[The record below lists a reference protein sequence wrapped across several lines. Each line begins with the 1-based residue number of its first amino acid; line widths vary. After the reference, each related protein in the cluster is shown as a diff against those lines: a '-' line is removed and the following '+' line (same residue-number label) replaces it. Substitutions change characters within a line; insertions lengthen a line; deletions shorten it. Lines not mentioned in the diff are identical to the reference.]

1 MTTAQQL
8 QGSKAMIEKDEVR
21 RIGAAQA
28 HNLQRQLERALL
40 PAFVLAAAVRGYKS
54 ENRNDQMSEF
64 NALAADMLASY
75 GGVQALEI
83 APAGVVRQVYPLRGN
98 EAALGLDLMQDP
110 CRQSGAL
117 AAIQAQGLSLVG
129 PFELV
134 QGGVGALGMLP
145 IFSSDDVGERR
156 FWGFVLVVINVTDL
170 LEASDIRELESAG
183 YSYELARVDAGG
195 GSCQV
200 FAGSSANAIKN
211 PCPIEIEVPNA
222 KWMLHVAPQNASRRN
237 CMSPKP
243 RQVSAYR
250 DTSTRSAMSTRR
262 TRQGDRENG
271 ESYRN
276 IFENAVEGVYQAGLE
291 GRLLT
296 ANPAMARLHGYD
308 SPSEFLA
315 ANARGE
321 NHCLRPE
328 RHVEFMQLLAQRGV
342 VEGFEFQIRRPDGSL
357 LWVSK
362 NARAVRDENGN
373 VLLHQGTLTDISARK
388 RSEELREDMADMLV
402 HDLRTPL
409 SALSFGL
416 HTMRL
421 LGDLNEAQRQ
431 CVEVSLE
438 GGQTSLH
445 MLDDLL
451 DIRKM
456 EAGALGLQWRAVSAT
471 ELVQCALRQVEWL
484 ARSKG
489 LHLESEIT
497 PELPDFC
504 GDEERL
510 RRTLVNLLGNAIKFT
525 PAGGTVRISA
535 HPAKSDR
542 ESDRERHL
550 AIAFAV
556 SDNGEGIPRA
566 AFDKIF
572 EKFGQVE
579 TRLAGRG
586 SSSGLGLTFCKMIV
600 EAHGGHIHVKSE
612 LGHGSTFELVL
623 PVA

>member
-1 MTTAQQL
+1 
-8 QGSKAMIEKDEVR
+8 MIEQHEVR

-40 PAFVLAAAVRGYKS
+40 PAFVLAAAVRGHKS
-54 ENRNDQMSEF
+54 ENSESDQVSEF

-75 GGVQALEI
+75 GGVQAIEI
-83 APAGVVRQVYPLRGN
+83 APAGIVRQVYPLHGN
-98 EAALGLDLMQDP
+98 EAALGLDLIQDP
-110 CRQSGAL
+110 CRQTEAL
-117 AAIQAQGLSLVG
+117 AAIQAQGLSVVG

-134 QGGVGALGMLP
+134 QGGIGALGMLP

-156 FWGFVLVVINVTDL
+156 FWGFVLVVVNVTDL
-170 LEASDIRELESAG
+170 LEASDIKELESAG
-183 YSYELARVDAGG
+183 YNYELARVDAGG

-200 FAGSSANAIKN
+200 FAGSSASAIKN

-222 KWMLHVAPQNASRRN
+222 KWMLRVAPRNAHRQN
-237 CMSPKP
+237 CLSPRPK
-243 RQVSAYR
+243 QMSAYR
-250 DTSTRSAMSTRR
+250 DSSTRSATNTRR

-276 IFENAVEGVYQAGLE
+276 IFENAVEGVYQAGFE

-296 ANPAMARLHGYD
+296 VNPAMARLHGYD
-308 SPSEFLA
+308 SPAEFLA
-315 ANARGE
+315 ADARGE
-321 NHCLRPE
+321 NHCVKAE
-328 RHVEFMQLLAQRGV
+328 CHAEFMQLLAQRGV
-342 VEGFEFQIRRPDGSL
+342 VEGFEFQIRRPDSSL

-388 RSEELREDMADMLV
+388 RNEELREDMADMLV

-421 LGDLNEAQRQ
+421 LGGLNEAQQQ

-438 GGQTSLH
+438 GGQTSLD

-451 DIRKM
+451 DISKM
-456 EAGALGLQWRAVSAT
+456 EAGALGLQRRAVSAT
-471 ELVQCALRQVEWL
+471 VLVEHTLRQVEWL

-489 LHLESEIT
+489 LHLESEVA
-497 PELPDFC
+497 PDLPNFC
-504 GDEERL
+504 ADEEKL
-510 RRTLVNLLGNAIKFT
+510 RRTLVNLMGNAIKFT
-525 PAGGTVRISA
+525 PAGGTVRVSA

-542 ESDRERHL
+542 EGHH
-550 AIAFAV
+550 AIRFVV
-556 SDNGEGIPRA
+556 SDNGEGIPRE
-566 AFDKIF
+566 AFGKIF

-579 TRLAGRG
+579 TRMAGHG

-600 EAHGGHIHVKSE
+600 EAHGGHIRVESE
-612 LGHGSTFELVL
+612 LGRGSTFEFVL
-623 PVA
+623 PVT